1 MRHRGDKGRRGQGK
15 KLRRRRSLTPAPEGE
30 TVGVKSARGSAPKVK
45 GSKKKGKQKE
55 EVKRFREKIIKEKW
69 QDRNQKGNSKPC
81 NEDAGMGCDTRDY
94 SQQTDHK
101 DASQGATSSKPFVFQ
116 AATLNLSDRPIRAA
130 AATAQAISEAQQEF
144 LAIEPPPEFKRNKR
158 GEIEVLVDKPVKPR
172 KYCKKAK
179 PTGQDQLA
187 EKETADTTAA
197 VYTDQMMMQD
207 VAELVDSFRDQY
219 LTMVE
224 TMHKPVFV
232 RNVEHQ
238 LKKEKTRKDQLLKR
252 VCQLESQ
259 IENLVQESLDMLK
272 YSLKELGIEA
282 LNPPEFIKKAKE
294 IVCNHNELQKMKSN
308 LEDEILDLVKEQENI
323 VQKKE
328 QEMFER
334 LVLMR
339 GGNHVNLSDQDI
351 TKIIQKK
358 IDFCIKFESFN
369 NSENKSMDVTLTR
382 VQGDLGDFGER
393 YINRDDENNNNN
405 NRGESKVNYH
415 GPENDLYIS
424 DGVGT
429 SLVDLADVKLNNI
442 NLWQR
447 NQPTSTSTHYDLNNS
462 GRDKFMNPIHFNAA
476 IMDHINKEIEKSM
489 RTSETS
495 SPAPAVHM
503 AQWSAASSQHSAA
516 PSSNILSSRKEVAGP
531 PTGTFVLP
539 QIDSVS
545 RMAQVIEDS
554 LRGSQDE
561 PKPVPKTTKDTK
573 SSVKGKSNY
582 NAVNSQDMEG
592 LASRLETC
600 VSKDMK
606 RMTAAVKVKDVPQ
619 VRGSSKRKHEEEEE
633 ARSAGGDEALQWQQQ
648 LSTGFDRLVALASQ
662 VDRRRLSSSESPQRR
677 EASLSQP
684 AGTSAGSGD
693 KLPERHFK
701 KKYFDQQIQK
711 RQQQDP

>member
-1 MRHRGDKGRRGQGK
+1 MRHRGGKGRRGQGK
-15 KLRRRRSLTPAPEGE
+15 KSVTPAPEEGS
-30 TVGVKSARGSAPKVK
+30 VRLQSARGPASGDK
-45 GSKKKGKQKE
+45 GRKEKGKQKE

-81 NEDAGMGCDTRDY
+81 NEDEDRGCDTRDY

-101 DASQGATSSKPFVFQ
+101 DASQGATNSKPFVFQ
-116 AATLNLSDRPIRAA
+116 AGTLNLSDRPIRAA

-144 LAIEPPPEFKRNKR
+144 LAIEPPPEFKRNRR

-179 PTGQDQLA
+179 SAGQDLHA
-187 EKETADTTAA
+187 EKETADTTNI

-207 VAELVDSFRDQY
+207 VAELVDTFRDQY

-224 TMHKPVFV
+224 TMHRPVFV

-282 LNPPEFIKKAKE
+282 LSPPEFIKKAKE

-308 LEDEILDLVKEQENI
+308 LEHEISDLVKEQENI

-339 GGNHVNLSDQDI
+339 GGNHVNFSDQDI

-358 IDFCIKFESFN
+358 IDFCIKYETFH

-393 YINRDDENNNNN
+393 FINPDDENNTNN

-415 GPENDLYIS
+415 GPENDIYIS
-424 DGVGT
+424 DGVRN
-429 SLVDLADVKLNNI
+429 SHELADVNSNNI

-447 NQPTSTSTHYDLNNS
+447 NQPTSTYYDLNNS
-462 GRDKFMNPIHFNAA
+462 GRDKFMNPIHFNVA

-495 SPAPAVHM
+495 SPAPPVHV

-516 PSSNILSSRKEVAGP
+516 PSSNILSSRKEAAGP
-531 PTGTFVLP
+531 QPGIFVLP

-554 LRGSQDE
+554 LRGSQDD
-561 PKPVPKTTKDTK
+561 PKPVLKTTKDTK
-573 SSVKGKSNY
+573 TVKGKSN

-606 RMTAAVKVKDVPQ
+606 RMTAAEKVTDVPQ
-619 VRGSSKRKHEEEEE
+619 VRGSSKRKHEDEA

-677 EASLSQP
+677 EASHSQP

-711 RQQQDP
+711 RQQQNP